1 MMPPS
6 PPEKQSEK
14 PTAYHRMVVTPRETK
29 LWIMI
34 ESTFLRP
41 TRPP

>member
-6 PPEKQSEK
+6 PPEKQREK
-14 PTAYHRMVVTPRETK
+14 PTAYQRMVVTPMETK
-29 LWIMI
+29 LWIMMD
-34 ESTFLRP
+34 STFLRP

>member
-1 MMPPS
+1 MTPPTS
-6 PPEKQSEK
+6 PEKHSEY
-14 PTAYHRMVVTPRETK
+14 PHTYQTTVVQHSDTK

-34 ESTFLRP
+34 ASTFLRP